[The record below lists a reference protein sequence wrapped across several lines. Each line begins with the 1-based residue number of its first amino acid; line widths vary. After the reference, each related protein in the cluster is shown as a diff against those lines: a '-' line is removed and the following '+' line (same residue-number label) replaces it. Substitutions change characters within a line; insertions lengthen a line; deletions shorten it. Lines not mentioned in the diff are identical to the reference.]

1 VFLIP
6 KNDYYLLSLLNSGLL
21 WFFLKKIC
29 SVLGDAEEGGRLELR
44 AIHVETIP
52 IRRIAF
58 TTPAEQREGSV
69 EALLEFYGDYLD
81 AGRGDEREGVARALV
96 ERVKMHLGSEPE
108 EADVVHDLLARLA
121 QAMLDL
127 NGERRAGQQRFV
139 EEFEAILDICGRRYR
154 DGRVGLE
161 AWQNR
166 ERIKNFAGD
175 YQKGEEP
182 LSADELI
189 AIIRKNRAQ
198 WAASFTPERERRVR
212 DAYARALPDAL
223 RLKDRLAATDRL
235 IDRVVYA
242 LYGLTDEE
250 IALVEGG

>member
-1 VFLIP
+1 L
-6 KNDYYLLSLLNSGLL
+6 Y
-21 WFFLKKIC
+21 
-29 SVLGDAEEGGRLELR
+29 R
-44 AIHVETIP
+44 
-52 IRRIAF
+52 
-58 TTPAEQREGSV
+58 
-69 EALLEFYGDYLD
+69 DYLG
-81 AGRGDEREGVARALV
+81 AWREDEQEVVARALI
-96 ERVKMHLGSEPE
+96 ERVKMHLGREPE
-108 EADVVHDLLARLA
+108 EADVVHDLLAKLA
-121 QAMLDL
+121 RAMLDL
-127 NGERRAGQQRFV
+127 NGEKRKLQQEFV
-139 EEFEAILDICGRRYR
+139 EDFESILDIRGRRYR

-182 LSADELI
+182 LREDELI
-189 AIIRKNRAQ
+189 ALIRKNRPQ

-212 DAYARALPDAL
+212 DAYARALPDLL

-250 IALVEGG
+250 ISLVEGG